1 MVITCCFFPFNV
13 TDAGLSFTKGF
24 LEAGVATTISQT
36 AIVSTE
42 RVEPAA
48 CRGSMPM
55 PVSKSLW
62 IRNQGPYRLHV
73 SYLQGAGSP
82 VLLGSNLANVIR
94 SFPTQDLNFALKDK
108 YKQIFLGGVD
118 KGTQFCCHSAGNL
131 ASGGAAGATSLC
143 FVYSLDFAHPAT
155 DVGRAEAERELESL
169 SDCLVKIYKSD
180 GI

>member
-1 MVITCCFFPFNV
+1 
-13 TDAGLSFTKGF
+13 
-24 LEAGVATTISQT
+24 
-36 AIVSTE
+36 
-42 RVEPAA
+42 
-48 CRGSMPM
+48 MPM

-143 FVYSLDFAHPAT
+143 SVYPLEFACTHLIAE
-155 DVGRAEAERELESL
+155 VGKAGAGREFKGPC
-169 SDCLVKIYKSD
+169 DCLVTINKSD
-180 GI
+180 GDKGLPQAFPVSVQGIII